1 MTAANTHAKQPRIIR
16 LDPIKGN
23 LKSAAARRL
32 DLRFRGEFAT
42 RIRFRK
48 KKFNKFA
55 TQPTTLESLAD

>member
-1 MTAANTHAKQPRIIR
+1 